1 MVNYNTL
8 YSLPFQS
15 RKGVDYLI
23 EVQKEGYDGA
33 IFELTGSSELPFSV
47 EIESE
52 DFLYTPTRFSTG
64 TIRIVGSDYLQQLYS
79 TAYQQ
84 HRVLLK
90 RNGNIAWCG
99 FVRPELYTQ
108 DYSSDLFELEIE
120 CISAMSVLEF
130 INYKQEIEESKT
142 FVSLFDLLKK
152 CIFSSRGQYSA
163 IYMPHVYARDS
174 ENYVS
179 RANILLDMTIS
190 EQDFFDED
198 DKPMKLKEVL
208 DEVCKFLNWTCVD
221 YLGALYF
228 VDVDH
233 SGEYYCYDAT
243 LSTFSIVNFE
253 SILSVQKIGF
263 TGSGHTLDQLNG
275 YNKCTVRTSNYPV
288 GEVFPAEDFDSL
300 RIINKYKKTNSPS
313 NPSWPDR
320 TETSYGFLAPSAY
333 KTYHYLYNEYDMP
346 EFGIVKGWQE
356 MKEKWFE
363 DLDVE
368 MKFDQIGASILKRCE
383 IKFNDGIPESVNYD
397 FEDIIWLAVAN
408 TKYYPISTVTTILPI
423 GKPVLSIGGHL
434 PCAAYQDGAISI
446 NMSIQTDGMARQNPG
461 TDKEF
466 NFQPIQMHLKLK
478 IGNDYFNG
486 KSWTD
491 VESTF
496 VIEFENKGRAYE
508 KYSFIHVKNTK
519 TLDMP
524 YNGAEGYIIP
534 IDRML
539 TGSPSLEIVGFF
551 AKGSGT
557 YDDPT
562 HQYGCYVKDLKV
574 VYHKRDGDI
583 WKTESN
589 TDRYYENDINE
600 DYINELDEIEFKIS
614 SYNNDGA
621 CYSKVLIGDEYLTD
635 NLYSAI
641 VGKQIRPEEHLIQ
654 RVVNRYG
661 ATNIKLTQVIRES
674 PDLTPLSRISD
685 RHMGGKVFTNTGGL
699 IDYNMD
705 SFQCVMI
712 QI

>member
-1 MVNYNTL
+1 MVNYKTI

-23 EVQKEGYDGA
+23 EIQKEGYDGTA
-33 IFELTGSSELPFSV
+33 FELTGSGESPFSV
-47 EIESE
+47 EIDSE

-90 RNGNIAWCG
+90 RNDNIAWCG

-130 INYKQEIEESKT
+130 INYKQETEGSKA

-152 CIFSSRGQYSA
+152 CIVSSRGQYSA
-163 IYMPHVYARDS
+163 VYMPHVYAKNLED
-174 ENYVS
+174 YTL
-179 RANILLDMTIS
+179 RANVLLDMTIS

-208 DEVCKFLNWTCVD
+208 SEVCRFLNWTCVD
-221 YLGALYF
+221 HLGALYF
-228 VDVDH
+228 IDVDH
-233 SGEYYCYDAT
+233 NGEYYCYDASLT
-243 LSTFSIVNFE
+243 KFSIVDFE
-253 SILSVQKIGF
+253 SILSVQNIGF
-263 TGSGHTLDQLNG
+263 AGSGHTLDRLNG
-275 YNKCTVRTSNYPV
+275 YNKCSVRTSNYPV

-300 RIINKYKKTNSPS
+300 KIINKYKKTNSPS
-313 NPSWPDR
+313 NPNWPDR
-320 TETSYGFLAPSAY
+320 TETSYGFLSPSAY
-333 KTYHYLYNEYDMP
+333 TTYHYFYNEYDMP
-346 EFGIVKGWQE
+346 EFEIVKGWQE
-356 MKEKWFE
+356 MSEKWFE

-383 IKFNDGIPESVNYD
+383 IKFNNGVPESVNYD

-466 NFQPIQMHLKLK
+466 NFQPIRMYFKLK
-478 IGNDYFNG
+478 IGNRYYNG
-486 KSWTD
+486 EGWTD
-491 VESTF
+491 NESTF
-496 VIEFENKGRAYE
+496 SIEFENKGRAYE
-508 KYSFIHVKNTK
+508 KYGFINVKNTK

-524 YNGAEGYIIP
+524 YNGTEGYIIP

-539 TGSPSLEIVGFF
+539 AGFPSLEIVGFF
-551 AKGSGT
+551 AKGSGV

-562 HQYGCYVKDLKV
+562 HQYGCFVKDLKV
-574 VYHKRDGDI
+574 VYHKKDGDI
-583 WKTESN
+583 WKTDN
-589 TDRYYENDINE
+589 NADRYYENEINE

-621 CYSKVLIGDEYLTD
+621 CYSKVLLGNEYLTD

-641 VGKQIRPEEHLIQ
+641 VSKPIRPEEHLIQ
-654 RVVNRYG
+654 RIVNRYG

-674 PDLTPLSRISD
+674 PDLTPISRISD
-685 RHMGGKVFTNTGGL
+685 KHMGGKVFINTGGF

-712 QI
+712 QV